1 MDIFPKETVEQ
12 LDRFI
17 IGQNDAKRAV
27 AIALR
32 NRYRRS
38 QLSKALADEITPK
51 NIIMKGPTGVGKTE
65 IARRLAKLV
74 GAPFIKVEATKYT
87 EVGYV
92 GRDVES
98 MIRDLV
104 EVAIR
109 MAKDKKFAE
118 VKQKA
123 EGIVERKIVNA
134 VVAEKKKK
142 VNDLTESMLYEQS
155 LAEYRDGK
163 LENFTIELEVV
174 REMKPMLDI
183 PVGVGIGI
191 EIGSIFDKVAPGMFP
206 KQNKK
211 KTMTVS
217 AAREMLLEDE
227 CDKLIDKDT
236 INAEGIAMAEQNG
249 IIFIDEIDKIASVGS
264 ANGPEVSR
272 EGVQRDILPIVEG
285 CTVQTKYG
293 MVKTD
298 YILFIAAGAFHVSKV
313 SDLIPELQGRFP
325 IRVELDSLHKEDFY
339 KILTQPDN
347 AITKQYQE
355 LLAVD
360 NVELQF
366 EKDALMMVA
375 ELAESENETSE
386 NLGARRLHSIMEQLL
401 EDISFNAGSKK
412 TKETVVVDKAFVEK
426 NMKQLIKKTDLHRY
440 VLWFVHHF

>member
-1 MDIFPKETVEQ
+1 MDIFPKQTVEQ
-12 LDRFI
+12 LDRFV
-17 IGQNDAKRAV
+17 IGQTEAKRAV

-38 QLSKALADEITPK
+38 KLPKAVADEITPK

-118 VKQKA
+118 VRKKA
-123 EGIVERKIVNA
+123 ETTVERKIVNA

-142 VNDLTESMLYEQS
+142 VSDMAESMLYEQS

-163 LENFTIELEVV
+163 LENFIIELEVV
-174 REMKPMLDI
+174 REMKPVIDI
-183 PVGVGIGI
+183 PMGMGVGI

-211 KTMTVS
+211 KQMTVA
-217 AAREMLLEDE
+217 AAREMLLEE
-227 CDKLIDKDT
+227 ESDKLIDKDA

-249 IIFIDEIDKIASVGS
+249 IIFIDEIDKIGATGGG
-264 ANGPEVSR
+264 NGPEVSR

-298 YILFIAAGAFHVSKV
+298 YILFIAAGAFHVSKI

-325 IRVELDSLHKEDFY
+325 IRVELTSLNKDDFY

-360 NVELQF
+360 NVDLQF
-366 EKDALMMVA
+366 DKDALMLVA
-375 ELAESENETSE
+375 ELAERENDTSE
-386 NLGARRLHSIMEQLL
+386 NLGARRLHSIMEQVL
-401 EDISFNAGSKK
+401 EDISFTAGTKK
-412 TKETVVVDKAFVEK
+412 TKETIVVDQAYVEK
-426 NMKQLIKKTDLHRY
+426 KMKQTIKKTDLRKF
-440 VLWFVHHF
+440 VL

>member
-1 MDIFPKETVEQ
+1 MDIFPKQTVEQ
-12 LDRFI
+12 LDRFV
-17 IGQNDAKRAV
+17 IGQAEAKRAV

-38 QLSKALADEITPK
+38 KLPKAVADEITPK

-109 MAKDKKFAE
+109 MAKDKKFAD
-118 VKQKA
+118 VRKKA
-123 EGIVERKIVNA
+123 EATVERKIVNA

-142 VNDLTESMLYEQS
+142 VPDIAESMLYEQS

-163 LENFTIELEVV
+163 LENFTIELEVA
-174 REMKPMLDI
+174 REIKPVVDI
-183 PVGVGIGI
+183 PVGVGVGI
-191 EIGSIFDKVAPGMFP
+191 EIGSIFDKFAPGMFP
-206 KQNKK
+206 KQSKK
-211 KTMTVS
+211 KSMTVA
-217 AAREMLLEDE
+217 AAREMLLEE
-227 CDKLIDKDT
+227 ESDKLIDKDA

-249 IIFIDEIDKIASVGS
+249 IIFIDEIDKIGS
-264 ANGPEVSR
+264 TGGGNGPEVSR

-325 IRVELDSLHKEDFY
+325 IRVELTSLNKDDFY

-360 NVELQF
+360 NVDLQF
-366 EKDALMMVA
+366 DKEALMLVA
-375 ELAESENETSE
+375 ELAERENDTSE
-386 NLGARRLHSIMEQLL
+386 NLGARRLHSIMEQVL
-401 EDISFNAGSKK
+401 EDISFTAGTKK
-412 TKETVVVDKAFVEK
+412 AKETVVVDKAYVEK
-426 NMKQLIKKTDLHRY
+426 KMKQTIKKNDLRKF
-440 VLWFVHHF
+440 VL

>member
-1 MDIFPKETVEQ
+1 MDFFPKDTVEQ
-12 LDRFI
+12 LDRFV
-17 IGQNDAKRAV
+17 IGQKEAKRAV

-38 QLSKALADEITPK
+38 KLPKAVADEITPK

-104 EVAIR
+104 EVAIK
-109 MAKDKKFAE
+109 MAKEKKFE
-118 VKQKA
+118 DVKKKA
-123 EGIVERKIVNA
+123 EEMVERKIVNA
-134 VVAEKKKK
+134 VVSEKKKK
-142 VNDLTESMLYEQS
+142 VSDIADNLIYEQS
-155 LAEYRDGK
+155 LQEYREGK
-163 LENFTIELEVV
+163 LENFLIELEIV
-174 REMKPMLDI
+174 REVKPVVDI
-183 PVGVGIGI
+183 PIGVGMGI
-191 EIGSIFDKVAPGMFP
+191 EIGSIFDKIAPGMFP

-211 KTMTVS
+211 KSMTVS
-217 AAREMLLEDE
+217 AAREILLEE
-227 CDKLIDKDT
+227 ESNKLIDKDAIT
-236 INAEGIAMAEQNG
+236 AEGIAMAEQNG
-249 IIFIDEIDKIASVGS
+249 IIFIDEIDKIGSVGGG
-264 ANGPEVSR
+264 NGPEVSR

-298 YILFIAAGAFHVSKV
+298 YILFIAAGAFHVSKI

-325 IRVELDSLHKEDFY
+325 IRVELSSLNKDDFF

-360 NVELQF
+360 NVDLQF
-366 EKDALMMVA
+366 EKDALKLVA
-375 ELAESENETSE
+375 ELAENENDTSE
-386 NLGARRLHSIMEQLL
+386 NLGARRLHSLMEQLL
-401 EDISFNAGSKK
+401 DDILFNAGSNK
-412 TKETVVVDKAFVEK
+412 TKETIVVDKAFVEK
-426 NMKQLIKKTDLHRY
+426 NMKQLIKKTDLRKY
-440 VLWFVHHF
+440 VL

>member
-1 MDIFPKETVEQ
+1 MDFFPKDTVEQ
-12 LDRFI
+12 LDRFV
-17 IGQNDAKRAV
+17 IGQKEAKRAV

-38 QLSKALADEITPK
+38 KLPKTVADEITPK

-104 EVAIR
+104 EVAIK
-109 MAKDKKFAE
+109 MAKEKKFAD
-118 VKQKA
+118 VKKKA
-123 EGIVERKIVNA
+123 EEIVERKIVNA
-134 VVAEKKKK
+134 IVAEKKKK
-142 VNDLTESMLYEQS
+142 VSDTADNLLYEQS
-155 LAEYRDGK
+155 LQEYREGK
-163 LENFTIELEVV
+163 LENFMIELEVV
-174 REMKPMLDI
+174 REVKPVVDI
-183 PVGVGIGI
+183 PIGVGMGI
-191 EIGSIFDKVAPGMFP
+191 EIGSIFDKIAPGMFP

-211 KTMTVS
+211 KSMTVS
-217 AAREMLLEDE
+217 AAREILLEDE
-227 CDKLIDKDT
+227 SNKLIDNDAIT
-236 INAEGIAMAEQNG
+236 AEGIAMAEQNG
-249 IIFIDEIDKIASVGS
+249 IIFIDEIDKIGSVGGG
-264 ANGPEVSR
+264 NGPEVSR

-298 YILFIAAGAFHVSKV
+298 YILFIAAGAFHVSKI

-325 IRVELDSLHKEDFY
+325 IRVELSSLNKDDFY

-347 AITKQYQE
+347 AITKQYQQ

-360 NVELQF
+360 NVDLQF
-366 EKDALMMVA
+366 DKDALMLVA
-375 ELAESENETSE
+375 ELAESENDTSE

-401 EDISFNAGSKK
+401 DDILFNAGSKK
-412 TKETVVVDKAFVEK
+412 TKETIVVNKDFVEK
-426 NMKQLIKKTDLHRY
+426 NMKQLIKKTDLRKY
-440 VLWFVHHF
+440 VL